1 MSNERSAPI
10 VDLLIVGGG
19 INGVGIANHAT
30 QAGLSVLLVEQ
41 GDLAGATSSA
51 SSKLIHGGLRYLE
64 HREFRLVREA
74 LSEREVLLAMAPHL
88 VRPLSFVLPHHSGLR
103 PVWLIRLG
111 LFLYDHLGG
120 REHLPA
126 SFGVP
131 LRKHRYGNPLKQAY
145 KRGFVYAD
153 CWVDDARL
161 VVANAMQC
169 REKGGDIRTHTRFVD
184 ARRDGKQWYA
194 TIQNDQGE
202 TESVS
207 ARMLVNAAGP
217 WVERVLKQGLQL
229 GARDSVKLVKGS
241 HIVVPALHDGEQA
254 YILQH
259 QDGRI
264 VFVIPYEGKFS
275 LIGTTDIVHE
285 GDPGEVACSDEEV
298 QYLCDLVADYFQVPP
313 RPQDVVWRYAGIRPL
328 YDDQSDDPSSVT
340 RDYVLR
346 LDREGAPVLS
356 VFGGKLTTYRQ
367 LALHA
372 MRLIQPFFNAVRP
385 PASPPPTLPGGEIAY
400 VDFAAFTAAQAQR
413 YPWLGRAQLIRLARQ
428 YGDRLPRVLGQVR
441 SEKEL
446 GQHFGAGLF
455 EAEVRY
461 LMREEWA
468 RTADDVLWRR
478 TKRGL
483 HMSQAEREA
492 LAAWMR
498 ETASTS

>member
-1 MSNERSAPI
+1 
-10 VDLLIVGGG
+10 
-19 INGVGIANHAT
+19 
-30 QAGLSVLLVEQ
+30 
-41 GDLAGATSSA
+41 AGATSSA

-88 VRPLSFVLPHHSGLR
+88 VRPLSFVLPHHAGLR

-126 SFGVP
+126 SFGVA
-131 LRKHRYGNPLKQAY
+131 LRKHRYGNPLKERY

-153 CWVDDARL
+153 CSVDDARL
-161 VVANAMQC
+161 VIANAQQC
-169 REKGGDIRTHTRFVD
+169 REKGGDIRTQTRFVE

-194 TIQNDQGE
+194 TIQNDRGE
-202 TESVS
+202 TEAVS

-217 WVERVLKQGLQL
+217 WVERVLKEGLQL

-259 QDGRI
+259 QDGRV
-264 VFVIPYEGKFS
+264 VFVIPYEGKYS

-285 GDPGEVACSDEEV
+285 GGPGEVACSDEEV
-298 QYLCDLVADYFQVPP
+298 QYLCDLVADYFQIPP

-328 YDDQSDDPSSVT
+328 YDDQAEDPSSVT

-346 LDREGAPVLS
+346 LDSEGAPVLS

-372 MRLIQPFFNAVRP
+372 MQLISPFFNAVRP
-385 PASPPPTLPGGEIAY
+385 AISPPLVLPGGEIAY
-400 VDFAAFTAAQAQR
+400 VDFAAFVAAHAQR
-413 YPWLGRAQLIRLARQ
+413 YPWLGRAQLLRLARQ
-428 YGDRLPRVLGQVR
+428 YGDRLPRVLGQAR

-455 EAEVRY
+455 ELEVRY

-483 HMSQAEREA
+483 HMSAAERES
-492 LAAWMR
+492 LAAWMA
-498 ETASTS
+498 EATT